1 MKEIEV
7 SGRDLASVFGVTD
20 RLIRDFADRGLVKK
34 TGRGRYLMVES
45 VRLYTEHLRGIAS
58 GRGGEQNVLD
68 LTAERAR
75 LAKEQADAQ
84 ELKNAVARRELVVVT
99 EVERGWQDILRKVR
113 SRILAC
119 PSRIRS
125 RLSHLTVFDGEVID
139 AELREALTE
148 LADDDVGED
157 GDDGLEAAAETQAG

>member
-45 VRLYTEHLRGIAS
+45 VRLYTEHLREVAA
-58 GRGGEQNVLD
+58 GRGGEEGVLD

-75 LAKEQADAQ
+75 LAKEQADGH
-84 ELKNAVARRELVVVT
+84 ELKNAVARRELVSSEEVV
-99 EVERGWQDILRKVR
+99 RGWADILRKVR
-113 SRILAC
+113 SRILSC

-125 RLSHLTVFDGEVID
+125 RLPHLTVHDGEVID

-148 LADDDVGED
+148 LSD
-157 GDDGLEAAAETQAG
+157 GNGGDGAVGLEAAAETESV